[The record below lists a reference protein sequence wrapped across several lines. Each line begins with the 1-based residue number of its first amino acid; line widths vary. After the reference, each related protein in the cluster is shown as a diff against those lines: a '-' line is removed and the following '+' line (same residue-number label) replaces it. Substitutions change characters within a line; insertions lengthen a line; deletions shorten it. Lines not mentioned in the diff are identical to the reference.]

1 MVKIN
6 FGKLKV
12 YNEIS
17 HTTYVEVD
25 VRKSVAQDLYQNGQ
39 GIAFHSLALKIYNG
53 EGEQEFSDEEY
64 NLIMVYAHQIA
75 TPAMIDTLSSYK
87 QD

>member
-1 MVKIN
+1 MVKID

-12 YNEIS
+12 YREVS
-17 HTTYVEVD
+17 KTTYVVVD
-25 VRKSVAQDLYQNGQ
+25 MRKSVAQDLYQNGQ

-64 NLIMVYAHQIA
+64 NLIMAYAHQIA
-75 TPAMIDTLSSYK
+75 TPAMIDALSSYK